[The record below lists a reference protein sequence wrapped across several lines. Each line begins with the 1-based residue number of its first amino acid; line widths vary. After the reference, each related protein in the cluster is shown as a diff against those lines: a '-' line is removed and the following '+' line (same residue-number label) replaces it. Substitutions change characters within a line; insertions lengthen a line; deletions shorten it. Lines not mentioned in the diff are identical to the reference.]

1 MKKIGIFILILAVS
15 LLIGISY
22 SQGKTSSYYSGD
34 ALAYNGN
41 LFVASTNTG
50 NLELFRLNG
59 KKLDRLVKIRP
70 FDQRFGKYGSFYDV
84 HLRQEG
90 SKLYAYAV
98 TDFSIYK
105 YEVVDNQSLNLVNS
119 LQNSYWEWYNRV
131 DEIDGKLIT
140 ISANSVKLL
149 NDNLQVIDEYDFS
162 NNEVPYNIS
171 GSNGY
176 LFNIQNEK
184 LVIYDRGSR
193 TVIKEIA
200 LNFKIERS
208 AHKIY
213 LDENNNLYVA
223 DDYYAKKYNLNG
235 DLIGSFKHLDYESYD
250 MTTSNFSSFVYFS
263 NGIGVV
269 KLNKETMK
277 TAKWAWTGG
286 VAGPRGWAMGLKV
299 VELNGDK
306 VVVFNNSNILVLDA
320 NLNKIASFLAED
332 EEINPYASENLFL
345 NLDKSAAPTN
355 SQLTINGGGFFP
367 GEDLSISF
375 AGSQQTVKADTR
387 GRFQKTLTV
396 PSVTAGNYD
405 IKVTGLNSKLS
416 YSISF
421 RIQ

>member
-1 MKKIGIFILILAVS
+1 M
-15 LLIGISY
+15 IGISY

-34 ALAYNGN
+34 VIAYNGN
-41 LFVASTNTG
+41 LYVASTNTG
-50 NLELFRLNG
+50 SLELFYLND

-90 SKLYAYAV
+90 SRLYVYAV
-98 TDFSIYK
+98 TDFSVYK
-105 YEVVDNQSLNLVNS
+105 YEVMNDKSLNFVTS

-131 DEIDGKLIT
+131 DEIDGNLVT
-140 ISANSVKLL
+140 ISATSIKFL

-171 GSNGY
+171 GSSNY
-176 LFNIQNEK
+176 LFNIQNGK
-184 LVIYDRGSR
+184 LIIYDRISR
-193 TVIKEIA
+193 SVVKEIA
-200 LNFKIERS
+200 LNFRIERS
-208 AHKIY
+208 AHKVY
-213 LDENNNLYVA
+213 LDENDNLYVA

-235 DLIGSFKHLDYESYD
+235 DLLGSFKHLDYESYD
-250 MTTSNFSSFVYFS
+250 MTTSYFSSFVYFS

-277 TAKWAWTGG
+277 AAKWAWTGG

-299 VELNGDK
+299 VNLNGDK
-306 VVVFNNSNILVLDA
+306 VVVFNNANILVLDA

-332 EEINPYASENLFL
+332 EEINPNASENLFL
-345 NLDKSAAPTN
+345 NLDKSAATVN
-355 SQLTINGGGFFP
+355 SQIVLTGGGFFP
-367 GEDLSISF
+367 NEDLSISF
-375 AGSQQTVKADTR
+375 AGTQQTVKSDTR
-387 GRFQKTLTV
+387 GRFQRTLTV
-396 PSVTAGNYD
+396 PNVTVGNYD
-405 IKVTGLNSKLS
+405 VKVSGLNSKLS